1 MAEALSIQSLK
12 KVYSNKVVALKGI
25 DLKVDRGD
33 FFGLLGPNGA
43 GKSTIIGT
51 IMGLSIKRAAL
62 YSLTRV
68 N

>member
-12 KVYSNKVVALKGI
+12 KVYSDKVVALKGI

-43 GKSTIIGT
+43 GKSTIIGI
-51 IMGLSIKRAAL
+51 IMGL
-62 YSLTRV
+62 V
-68 N
+68 NKTSGIVFFN

>member
-12 KVYSNKVVALKGI
+12 KVYSNKAVALKGI

-43 GKSTIIGT
+43 GKSTIIRI
-51 IMGLSIKRAAL
+51 IMGL
-62 YSLTRV
+62 V
-68 N
+68 NKTSGIVFLN